1 MALQREIHN
10 LRCQNASLRMEKS
23 KIKQYAEEMTRK
35 NEELRVMNRKLENMR
50 MREREYS
57 ARLEAELDKLIK
69 QVRKQK

>member
-1 MALQREIHN
+1 
-10 LRCQNASLRMEKS
+10 MEKS